1 MLKMGVRYERI
12 RQIEMKV
19 PRQLKKAA
27 DRPPLVDMREVH
39 RQEAVIRK
47 IKRRI
52 NAGRKDW
59 IPALEVAMRELERVK
74 GRG

>member
-1 MLKMGVRYERI
+1 MLKMGVHYERV

-19 PRQLKKAA
+19 LWQLKKAA
-27 DRPPLVDMREVH
+27 DRRPLVDMREVH

-59 IPALEVAMRELERVK
+59 IPALEVALRELERVK